1 MEKKDKD
8 ILKKGLEET
17 SFDFTSKVMN
27 QLNAEETALS
37 NVLSKHGALETSP
50 DFTLQL
56 MSQLEGKSAKVEY
69 TPVISKTMW
78 MGIAAMVI
86 GMVVLIFAFGTESN
100 SEYAV
105 GENLKNLS
113 TSVGSFFT
121 QGSTFMYILFA
132 ALIFSIALVVEQRV
146 SHKESN

>member
-17 SFDFTSKVMN
+17 SFDFTAKVMN
-27 QLNAEETALS
+27 QLDAEETALS
-37 NVLSKHGALETSP
+37 TILSKHGAMETSQ

-69 TPVISKTMW
+69 TPVISKAAW
-78 MGIAAMVI
+78 IGIAAMVI
-86 GMVVLIFAFGTESN
+86 GMVVLIFAFGADGS
-100 SEYAV
+100 SKYAV
-105 GENLKNLS
+105 GDNLKQLS

-121 QGSTFMYILFA
+121 QGSTFMYLLLA
-132 ALIFSIALVVEQRV
+132 ALVFSIALIVEQRV